1 VVLLTTSL
9 DDGGDAALLLTVEEA
24 ARVLRIGRTKAYALT
39 REYRQ
44 TGGRSGLAVVDFGD
58 VLRVPA
64 SRIAATLG
72 VTVPE
77 VIAAVRGS
85 RLSAALLSASDSL
98 LAGPDRRAR
107 PRTPPRQPTSPS
119 QLSLLDTDGP
129 PSIR

>member
-1 VVLLTTSL
+1 LTTSP
-9 DDGGDAALLLTVEEA
+9 DDEGDSALLLLTVEEA

-44 TGGRSGLAVVDFGD
+44 TEGRSGLPVVDFGD

-64 SRIAATLG
+64 SQIAATLG

-85 RLSAALLSASDSL
+85 RRSATGRPIPASSF
-98 LAGPDRRAR
+98 PDRPAR
-107 PRTPPRQPTSPS
+107 PGTRRPKPASAG
-119 QLSLLDTDGP
+119 QLSLLDTP
-129 PSIR
+129 RSPSVG

>member
-1 VVLLTTSL
+1 LTTSL

-64 SRIAATLG
+64 SRIATTLG

-85 RLSAALLSASDSL
+85 RLRSDEHPPASDSL
-98 LAGPDRRAR
+98 LAGPDRGAR
-107 PRTPPRQPTSPS
+107 PRTPPSNPASAA

-129 PSIR
+129 ARIR

>member
-1 VVLLTTSL
+1 LTTSL

-72 VTVPE
+72 VTVPD

-85 RLSAALLSASDSL
+85 R
-98 LAGPDRRAR
+98 
-107 PRTPPRQPTSPS
+107 TSNG
-119 QLSLLDTDGP
+119 LHLT
-129 PSIR
+129 